1 MTFFNWNGGSDGGSG
16 DTPVVSSKIWIYV
29 LVTAISTLVTLLLF
43 WYFILSRQRN
53 RRKPQRDS
61 CSV

>member
-1 MTFFNWNGGSDGGSG
+1 MTFFNWNGGSDPGEI
-16 DTPVVSSKIWIYV
+16 PVVSSKIWIYV
-29 LVTAISTLVTLLLF
+29 LVTAVSTLITLLLF

-53 RRKPQRDS
+53 RRKPQRES